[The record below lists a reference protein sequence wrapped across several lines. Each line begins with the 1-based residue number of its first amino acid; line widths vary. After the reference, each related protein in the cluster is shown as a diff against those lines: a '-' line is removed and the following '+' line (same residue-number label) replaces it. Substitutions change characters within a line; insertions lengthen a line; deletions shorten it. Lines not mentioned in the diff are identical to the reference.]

1 VFLSGYGRRFGR
13 AAAFSFISSRRFEMA
28 LSYNLE
34 NESAVQA
41 LLNKQ
46 RDLIQKQAE
55 LLSRQDAI
63 IGSLVCI
70 LNDAQRHGYDK
81 MIIGR
86 SAATIDHLEDELT
99 EV

>member
-1 VFLSGYGRRFGR
+1 
-13 AAAFSFISSRRFEMA
+13 MA
-28 LSYNLE
+28 LNYNFE
-34 NESAVQA
+34 NKDAVHS

-46 RDLIQKQAE
+46 RDLIQKQAA

-70 LNDAQRHGYDK
+70 LSDVQRHGYDK

>member
-1 VFLSGYGRRFGR
+1 
-13 AAAFSFISSRRFEMA
+13 MA
-28 LSYNLE
+28 LNYNLE
-34 NESAVQA
+34 NKHAVRA

-46 RDLIQKQAE
+46 RDLIQEQAE

-70 LNDAQRHGYDK
+70 LSDAQRHGYDK

-99 EV
+99 EVQDV

>member
-1 VFLSGYGRRFGR
+1 MS
-13 AAAFSFISSRRFEMA
+13 IK
-28 LSYNLE
+28 YNFE
-34 NESAVQA
+34 NEDAISA
-41 LLNKQ
+41 LINKQ

-63 IGSLVCI
+63 IGSLVCM
-70 LNDAQRHGYDK
+70 LSDAQRHGYDK

-99 EV
+99 EEA